1 MQPYRSVL
9 NLQQAQGLAVAQVR
23 SWEQAGCAV
32 CNRNRR
38 CRWQIRQHRY
48 AAAGYQPPC
57 DLRQYGTSFPR
68 GGSSRRR
75 AAFGRVLKSI
85 LPLWELVEVFCR
97 LELLCVLLLITLRL
111 GQPISC
117 VGLRPSGSHKLWAPG
132 AWGVARRDWLR
143 TDGKPRICS
152 WPSLCT
158 PANKAQLSLQCTQLT
173 KLLSASH
180 QPVRYQLSKNS
191 TYTVNIQLTRN
202 VNTKLIVQI
211 YVES

>member
-1 MQPYRSVL
+1 MADIYASTYRF
-9 NLQQAQGLAVAQVR
+9 
-23 SWEQAGCAV
+23 
-32 CNRNRR
+32 
-38 CRWQIRQHRY
+38 
-48 AAAGYQPPC
+48 AAA
-57 DLRQYGTSFPR
+57 LITSR
-68 GGSSRRR
+68 HAICGSMAHHFLEE
-75 AAFGRVLKSI
+75 AARDDVQRLLAFARVLKSI

-97 LELLCVLLLITLRL
+97 LELLCILLL
-111 GQPISC
+111 SVDNAS
-117 VGLRPSGSHKLWAPG
+117 VGTADKLCRSTSFGVTQVMG

-143 TDGKPRICS
+143 TDGKPHICS

-173 KLLSASH
+173 KLLAASH

-202 VNTKLIVQI
+202 VNTHLIVQI

>member
-1 MQPYRSVL
+1 MQY
-9 NLQQAQGLAVAQVR
+9 ATGTAAVD
-23 SWEQAGCAV
+23 G
-32 CNRNRR
+32 
-38 CRWQIRQHRY
+38 RY
-48 AAAGYQPPC
+48 ASTAMPLLVTSRHAICGSMAHHFLEEAARDDVQRLLALTKYCRFGNWWKF
-57 DLRQYGTSFPR
+57 SV
-68 GGSSRRR
+68 GSSCF
-75 AAFGRVLKSI
+75 AF
-85 LPLWELVEVFCR
+85 C
-97 LELLCVLLLITLRL
+97 CHLLITLRS

-180 QPVRYQLSKNS
+180 QPVRYQLSKKK
-191 TYTVNIQLTRN
+191 LN
-202 VNTKLIVQI
+202 VYCEL
-211 YVES
+211 